1 MANNDSFEQWEEEGS
16 LTSAERANARW
27 KQLLRDYEA
36 PPLDEAIDE
45 ELRDFIARRKS
56 EMPDASY

>member
-16 LTSAERANARW
+16 LTSAQRANARW
-27 KQLLRDYEA
+27 KQMLLEYEA
-36 PPLDEAIDE
+36 PALDAAIDE
-45 ELRDFIARRKS
+45 ELVAFINQRKS